1 MQISAIYFPT
11 FFQKADCT
19 TFALS
24 VCQSVGLSVSVT
36 INFPS
41 PNCETQ
47 PHTDQVPP
55 STIQYYPLLTQ
66 CHQVPTISIFFT
78 TATTTTTN
86 NKQRQ
91 TTSNEKQMHM
101 QMIIRRGRP
110 LANDHPEGPASCKW
124 SSGGAGL
131 LQMIIWWDQPL
142 ANDHPEGQ
150 ASCKW
155 SSSGTSLLQM
165 NIQRGRPLACVG
177 VLTPTATI
185 FNGTLETTSVEEIQI
200 LICAKSNQR
209 RPGLHSVASLVW
221 TSIC

>member
-1 MQISAIYFPT
+1 MTISVWKTKWVVVSTSRRNCSCTDQNIIESRSLNELRAWAKSKLNFEPSDLHRRCSAGFLRVKLNNLDCELMQISAIYFPT

-41 PNCETQ
+41 PNCVTQ

-110 LANDHPEGPASCKW
+110 LANDHPEGPASCK
-124 SSGGAGL
+124 
-131 LQMIIWWDQPL
+131 
-142 ANDHPEGQ
+142 
-150 ASCKW
+150 
-155 SSSGTSLLQM
+155 
-165 NIQRGRPLACVG
+165 
-177 VLTPTATI
+177 
-185 FNGTLETTSVEEIQI
+185 
-200 LICAKSNQR
+200 
-209 RPGLHSVASLVW
+209 
-221 TSIC
+221 